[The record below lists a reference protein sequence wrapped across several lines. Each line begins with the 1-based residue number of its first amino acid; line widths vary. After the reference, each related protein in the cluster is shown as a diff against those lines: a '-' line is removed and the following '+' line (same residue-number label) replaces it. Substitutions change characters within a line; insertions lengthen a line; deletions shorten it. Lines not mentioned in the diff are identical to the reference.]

1 MITPL
6 EIENKRVSR
15 KNIKGYNPDGV
26 DDFLDELTK
35 DYELL
40 YKNFNESGDKVENL
54 KRELEKYKNIEKTLQ
69 ETLIL
74 AQDTAKSVR
83 ENAEIEAKQII
94 KEADLEAKESLAE
107 IEAQIKE
114 KRKELEDLR
123 NQFNVYSAKQ
133 ESLLL
138 AQLEMLKNNDIG
150 MPED

>member
-6 EIENKRVSR
+6 EIENKRFSR
-15 KNIKGYNPDGV
+15 KNINGYNPDEV

-40 YKNFNESGDKVENL
+40 YKNFNESGDKVDNL

-107 IEAQIKE
+107 IEAQIRE

>member
-6 EIENKRVSR
+6 EIENKRFSR
-15 KNIKGYNPDGV
+15 KNINGYNPDEV

-83 ENAEIEAKQII
+83 ENAEIEAKQIM